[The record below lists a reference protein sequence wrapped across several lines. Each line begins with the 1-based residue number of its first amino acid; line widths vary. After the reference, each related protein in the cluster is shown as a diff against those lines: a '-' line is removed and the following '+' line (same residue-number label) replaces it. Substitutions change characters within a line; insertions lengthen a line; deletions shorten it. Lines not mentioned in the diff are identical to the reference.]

1 MTAVALAVLL
11 GAAGIRAEEILPLSK
26 VVPGM
31 KGWGLTVVKGRQI
44 ERFEIEVLGV
54 IPALAPGRSTIIVR
68 ASGLGLENSGIVAGM
83 SGSPVYLDGKL
94 AGALSSGFPFEKEAI
109 GVVTPIESMLSIEGA
124 PSAPAGRPASTF
136 RPSELLEAL
145 GASAGAGFETLE
157 RRFREMESLLP
168 PAATN
173 LLAPSWSAI
182 PAETLLRHDRL
193 LSRMGV
199 TEAVAAAPGAG
210 APDAPSSS
218 PPTLGVGGAI
228 TALLVDGDYQL
239 GATGT
244 VTRVGGDG
252 SFVAFGHPFLG
263 MGELEVPVAPAT
275 VLTIVPSVYTSF
287 KVGHPAGAATW
298 RLTKDRDSGVAGRT
312 DGTAAMVPVRFRF
325 RSGATTRELAYRVAP
340 HPRLLPLLLAIS
352 TDAALTTSDP
362 TPRDRTLRF
371 RVSIDTAAGP
381 VAWED
386 LLSGPRAK
394 EAAVLT
400 TSVLAGLL
408 TDNEFADPKISG
420 VTIDAASDAGER
432 RLRLVDAALASRRVA
447 PGADVVATVRLA
459 DRRGT
464 ESTEVVRL
472 SVPRELPDGRATLVV
487 GDGNAI
493 SGLRLSLEPGEP
505 GSLED
510 LRRFVE
516 RIVPADRLGA
526 ALVVP
531 GRGAVTGTSTL
542 TALPPSAAALLGDGE
557 RGDGSRHTLG
567 SRIVAERLVVLD
579 RPMTGAVRLEFEIE
593 RPRS

>member
-1 MTAVALAVLL
+1 VTAVALAALL
-11 GAAGIRAEEILPLSK
+11 AAVGGKAEEILPLSR

-31 KGWGLTVVKGRQI
+31 KGWGLTVMKGRTI
-44 ERFEIEVLGV
+44 ERFEVEVLGV
-54 IPALAPGRSTIIVR
+54 IPALTPGRSTILIR

-94 AGALSSGFPFEKEAI
+94 AGALSSGFAFEKEPI
-109 GVVTPIESMLSIEGA
+109 GGVTPIESMLSIEGA
-124 PSAPAGRPASTF
+124 VGAPLGRSVSMF
-136 RPSELLEAL
+136 RSPELLEAL
-145 GASAGAGFETLE
+145 AAPAGSGFETLE

-168 PAATN
+168 PATRN
-173 LLAPSWSAI
+173 LLAPTWSAV

-193 LSRMGV
+193 LARIGV
-199 TEAVAAAPGAG
+199 TEAAAAAPGAG
-210 APDAPSSS
+210 APVAVPSS
-218 PPTLGVGGAI
+218 PTLAVGSAI

-244 VTRVGGDG
+244 VTQVDGDG
-252 SFVAFGHPFLG
+252 RFVAFGHPFLG
-263 MGELEVPVAPAT
+263 MGELEIPVAPAN
-275 VLTIVPSVYTSF
+275 VLTVVPSVYTSF
-287 KVGHPAGAATW
+287 KIGHPAGPASW
-298 RLTKDRDSGVAGRT
+298 RLTKDRDTGVAGRT
-312 DGTAAMVPVRFRF
+312 DGAAPMVPVRFRF
-325 RSGATTRELAYRVAP
+325 RSGATTRELAYRIAP

-371 RVSIDTAAGP
+371 RVSFDTAAGP

-394 EAAVLT
+394 EAAILT

-408 TDNEFADPKISG
+408 VDNEFADPKITG

-432 RLRLVDAALASRRVA
+432 RLRIVDAALVSRRVA

-459 DRRGT
+459 DRRGA
-464 ESTEVVRL
+464 ERTEVVRL
-472 SVPRELPDGRATLVV
+472 KVPRELPDGRATLVV

-505 GSLED
+505 RSLEE

-526 ALVVP
+526 ALVVS
-531 GRGAVTGTSTL
+531 GRGAVTGSSTL
-542 TALPPSAAALLGDGE
+542 TSLPPSAAALLGDGE
-557 RGDGSRHTLG
+557 RGDGSRHSLG
-567 SRIVAERLVVLD
+567 SRIVAERLLVLD
-579 RPMTGAVRLEFEIE
+579 RPVSGAIRLEFEIE